1 MTAMMRIRF
10 TTKHTKSKRKRWTER
25 VGLQRDKH
33 ESKNVK
39 GREQLLGMGVVRRIT
54 LKWVVKK

>member
-10 TTKHTKSKRKRWTER
+10 TTKHTKSKRWTER